1 MSFISSKASLPP
13 DALPSLFSP
22 KQIQGWTEIFVMEEE
37 KGEDPS
43 FSNSPRSDGGKARG
57 GEMAVARLILS
68 FPFVKPYS
76 IQAQPPASA
85 SLQALSPLNGEGQQA
100 RWRCQ
105 RPCCRLPGA
114 MRRPPTPPLR
124 FHFIHTRTRGC
135 FCLIFTATLGGRNYY
150 SQFAQEETD

>member
-1 MSFISSKASLPP
+1 MSVISSKASLPP

-43 FSNSPRSDGGKARG
+43 FSNSPRSDGGKAKG

-85 SLQALSPLNGEGQQA
+85 ILQEFQSQGSFSSEWGRSTSQVAMPEALLQAAGSHAPSPLP
-100 RWRCQ
+100 
-105 RPCCRLPGA
+105 RPALSFYP
-114 MRRPPTPPLR
+114 
-124 FHFIHTRTRGC
+124 HTYTRMFLFNLHSHSRG
-135 FCLIFTATLGGRNYY
+135 
-150 SQFAQEETD
+150 